1 MEPKK
6 TLLECHIKSTKELVI
21 EILEEYKVLFN
32 LLNSNGFTG
41 VDDNYRIRL
50 MLNKIIHEIRRV
62 QDFMI
67 KISNKSKISNAITK
81 KLENKNPRVE
91 EDNETTLQPKAD
103 DCYLATSRSKTDE
116 EIKDI

>member
-6 TLLECHIKSTKELVI
+6 TLLECHVKSTKDLII
-21 EILEEYKVLFN
+21 EILEEYKILFN

-67 KISNKSKISNAITK
+67 KLSSKSKIANAISK
-81 KLENKNPRVE
+81 KLKNTNPRVD
-91 EDNETTLQPKAD
+91 EDSN
-103 DCYLATSRSKTDE
+103 DE
-116 EIKDI
+116 DIKDI

>member
-6 TLLECHIKSTKELVI
+6 TFLECHVKSTKELVI
-21 EILEEYKVLFN
+21 EILEEYKILFS

-67 KISNKSKISNAITK
+67 KLSSKSKIANAISK
-81 KLENKNPRVE
+81 KLKNTNPRDDNC
-91 EDNETTLQPKAD
+91 EDSESTSQPKG
-103 DCYLATSRSKTDE
+103 DE